1 MLDRRVPE
9 TVILCI
15 DNEASQEQREA
26 FVRRFEP
33 ILPHLN
39 WRTHFFIVSEGSP
52 GETGFA
58 RRIIEALAR
67 FLIENQFVTFYVH
80 PIIHIGRPEPGD
92 SARWRDILSCMGPFQ
107 RQAYEHQ
114 SEARLLILP
123 IMEPASDAAGE
134 DWMRAARFFLARSA
148 KPSVILRG
156 SNARERARDASGGEI
171 RVYIDPEEQSGSVGL
186 ISQLWMNAI
195 FENLLERVNSGVEGL
210 GLLMPCRTHRVID
223 QRSGSVYSCF
233 REWSIDRPLY
243 TLEAI
248 SGSGARIAGDCRPD
262 ACAVCMSRSLCCMT
276 DNLIANNRRS
286 EGRAVHF
293 QLVLA
298 FSGSGQH
305 QEAIEHAVR
314 ARDLASIDADRAAAL
329 IIKGLCHLGL
339 QELEE
344 AEQTLKEAAP
354 LAEDPGLVAF
364 HRGRV
369 QFAWRD
375 YIEALDHFQGALAC
389 GSKAVPEIDL
399 FYHMAVSH
407 LHIHEYPEA
416 RSYLDRWAQTGQRRA
431 IMLYYRGLCD
441 IGEGKH
447 EVALSE
453 LQACERAGPDR
464 EDMGNVLFY
473 TGLCLKELGRYE
485 EAIPVLGR
493 ASELDPSEIGVFNLL
508 GFCLYKTARHAEA
521 VDCFKRAIEL
531 DLRSAIDH
539 ANLATN
545 LRELGRIEE
554 AIAMYRKALS
564 LDPSIGFARDNL
576 RKLVSRVRN
585 SVTNF
590 PERGAR
596 PARRDDRE

>member
-1 MLDRRVPE
+1 VTRDTSMQMLDKRVPE
-9 TVILCI
+9 AVILRI
-15 DNEASQEQREA
+15 DNGTSQEEREE
-26 FVRRFEP
+26 FVERLEP
-33 ILPHLN
+33 ILSHLN
-39 WRTHFFIVSEGSP
+39 WRTHFFIVSEGPP

-58 RRIIEALAR
+58 RRIIETLAR
-67 FLIENQFVTFYVH
+67 FLVENQFVTFYVH
-80 PIIHIGRPEPGD
+80 PIIRVGPPEPGD
-92 SARWRDILSCMGPFQ
+92 RDRWTEISSNMEPFQ

-123 IMEPASDAAGE
+123 IMEPTSDAAGE

-148 KPSVILRG
+148 RPSLILRG
-156 SNARERARDASGGEI
+156 SNARKRALDASGGEI

-195 FENLLERVNSGVEGL
+195 FENLLERVNAGVEGL

-233 REWSIDRPLY
+233 REWSNDRPFC
-243 TLEAI
+243 TLEML
-248 SGSGARIAGDCRPD
+248 SGSGARIAGDYLPD
-262 ACAVCMSRSLCCMT
+262 SCAVCMSRSLCCMT

-293 QLVLA
+293 QLALA
-298 FSGSGQH
+298 FSGGGRH
-305 QEAIEHAVR
+305 EEAIQHAVR
-314 ARDLASIDADRAAAL
+314 ARDLASIDAERAAAS

-339 QELEE
+339 DQLDE
-344 AEQTLKEAAP
+344 AEQTLKDAAP

-375 YIEALDHFQGALAC
+375 YIEALDRFQEVLDS

-407 LHIHEYPEA
+407 LQIHEYREA

-441 IGEGKH
+441 IGEGRY
-447 EVALSE
+447 EAALSE
-453 LQACERAGPDR
+453 LEACERAGPDR

-485 EAIPVLGR
+485 EAIPVLGK
-493 ASELDPSEIGVFNLL
+493 ASELDANEIGVFNLL
-508 GFCLYKTARHAEA
+508 GFCLYKTARHAQA

-531 DLRSAIDH
+531 DPRSAIDY

-554 AIAMYRKALS
+554 AIAMYRKALL
-564 LDPSIGFARDNL
+564 LDPSIAFARDNL
-576 RKLVSRVRN
+576 RELQH
-585 SVTNF
+585 T
-590 PERGAR
+590 P
-596 PARRDDRE
+596 DR